1 MQGGLTSE
9 SDLGSSVTDALFG
22 GFGGIMTKTHLSN
35 RSRKMKTEAVA
46 FGPRRQV
53 YSNKPTAGLWRW
65 VIN

>member
-1 MQGGLTSE
+1 
-9 SDLGSSVTDALFG
+9 
-22 GFGGIMTKTHLSN
+22 MTKTHLSN